1 MSNIVGQE
9 RDVTAIV
16 TDSNSGITQE
26 EARELGVFVLPM
38 PFMIED
44 VIYYEGKD
52 LTQETFYKRMEAG
65 ERISI
70 TYPDG
75 RTIHYGFDEDLRLSE
90 LKDGDRI
97 ISYAYDRARRFA
109 EKNFPN
115 GMRSRK
121 SAVLPAG

>member
-1 MSNIVGQE
+1 MEDWLRITKIENDALGRAE
-9 RDVTAIV
+9 KVTYP
-16 TDSNSGITQE
+16 DG
-26 EARELGVFVLPM
+26 REVS
-38 PFMIED
+38 
-44 VIYYEGKD
+44 YTHGK
-52 LTQETFYKRMEAG
+52 AG